1 MKRATSGVSGHCG
14 VSEISRIG
22 AESLERTGPTG
33 LGHVSSPFSKPRCET
48 QWSSSLQR
56 ELPLRTT
63 PQRGVHR
70 RVRGSPMDRTNK
82 EPFPVHGAN
91 FATPRLTCWAGI
103 CQPRALRLFKLGD
116 DSGTGAIAADDE
128 LVPEFGAA
136 VDTDVARPHCLASK
150 IVNGGLHCVFSF

>member
-63 PQRGVHR
+63 PQRGVRR
-70 RVRGSPMDRTNK
+70 RVRGSPMDRTN
-82 EPFPVHGAN
+82 GA
-91 FATPRLTCWAGI
+91 FS
-103 CQPRALRLFKLGD
+103 RAWRELCDAALDLLGRD
-116 DSGTGAIAADDE
+116 LPAARAP
-128 LVPEFGAA
+128 LVQ
-136 VDTDVARPHCLASK
+136 TW
-150 IVNGGLHCVFSF
+150 